1 MRKIEKTFPR
11 TKRCLCESCRED
23 KGTRTHSG
31 RFNSVLLKC
40 TVCRT
45 LDTLVFATIEPIEQE
60 VARIFFSGGESEI
73 HFSNLKFF
81 FSFSRSQPTNLQF
94 WRLAP
99 RPPHSS
105 NALAI
110 LLPPTDA
117 LRWILGGL
125 APERRKNNTWVSRDH
140 LPTGFFG
147 LLLPGGTAG
156 IVDDEYF
163 VVAQGKEGRKK
174 GSCYDR
180 GSRQVGH
187 ADLETDREQG
197 RAPLKRLT
205 KKKKSRI
212 LCTRH
217 SAFGD
222 PLICSTRDWRFLALL
237 DNGDAAR
244 LHSWTTLALGAI
256 GIFLEGTKLAFAVS
270 DSTKVRCSA
279 RA

>member
-117 LRWILGGL
+117 LRWIGGSRPRETEKQHLGL
-125 APERRKNNTWVSRDH
+125 ARPFAHWFFRPTTPGRNSRDSRRRI
-140 LPTGFFG
+140 FR
-147 LLLPGGTAG
+147 GGSREG
-156 IVDDEYF
+156 GKKERIVLRPRLSS
-163 VVAQGKEGRKK
+163 GW
-174 GSCYDR
+174 SR
-180 GSRQVGH
+180 GSG
-187 ADLETDREQG
+187 
-197 RAPLKRLT
+197 
-205 KKKKSRI
+205 
-212 LCTRH
+212 
-217 SAFGD
+217 
-222 PLICSTRDWRFLALL
+222 
-237 DNGDAAR
+237 N
-244 LHSWTTLALGAI
+244 
-256 GIFLEGTKLAFAVS
+256 
-270 DSTKVRCSA
+270 
-279 RA
+279 